1 MVPLKIWKTSQ
12 KVSVDLRIFITVQ
25 TLWRDIT
32 GQSTSHNKNRHQMNN
47 FAQQPGHQKTLPQQR
62 AKMGHLSVII
72 TQVQHEID
80 TKEINKTK
88 NIHHIISTI
97 ACNNMNIGRE
107 TSTQYLQCLL

>member
-1 MVPLKIWKTSQ
+1 
-12 KVSVDLRIFITVQ
+12 
-25 TLWRDIT
+25 
-32 GQSTSHNKNRHQMNN
+32 MNN

-97 ACNNMNIGRE
+97 ACNNMNNGHE
-107 TSTQYLQCLL
+107 TSTQYLQRYASFTTIFAHNNSIDAIRQFNANTSGRLQYR